1 MSASSHPRDD
11 RTSVD
16 TRPRVTMPRLSR
28 AETVRVTV
36 GATAGTVLEWYD
48 YFLFGTLAALVFN
61 KLFFPDVSPMTGILL
76 SLSTFS
82 VGFLG
87 RPLGGIV
94 FGHIGDRHGRLVAF
108 RISLVLAGVATLA
121 MGLLPTYASVGL
133 LAPTLLVILRFV
145 QGVGLGG
152 EYGGATIVMA
162 ESADIRRR
170 GFVASWAQWAAP
182 AGQLLGLGAVGLL
195 SSGLSDTAFRQ
206 WGWRIPFLVSAV
218 LVALGYYLRLR
229 MVETER
235 LRRYLS
241 VTNRERSPLRQV
253 VTDHRRALLITIGSR
268 MSSDVT
274 IYVVSVFSLAYLT
287 TTLGVPSGVALS
299 SVIVGNALQMI
310 VIPLAAALGDKIGR
324 RPVYVLGAAAAGA
337 WGFAFFPL
345 LGTRGTV
352 PIMIA
357 ICGGLVAQAIV
368 SSGHAAFHVERFTT
382 NVRYSGVSVGY
393 QLGGVIGGGIAPTVA
408 FGLFAAFGS
417 WVPVAVYL
425 AVAAVATIVA
435 AVVAEERNRASLDEI
450 PTEGHR

>member
-1 MSASSHPRDD
+1 MSTPHH

-16 TRPRVTMPRLSR
+16 TQPGGTTPTLTR
-28 AETVRVTV
+28 AETVKVTV

-61 KLFFPDVSPMTGILL
+61 RLFFPDVTPMTGILL

-108 RISLVLAGVATLA
+108 RVSLVLAGGATLA
-121 MGLLPTYASVGL
+121 MGLLPTYASAGL
-133 LAPTLLVILRFV
+133 VAPALLVLLRFV

-162 ESADIRRR
+162 EAAQPRRR

-182 AGQLLGLGAVGLL
+182 AGQLLGLGAVGLM
-195 SSGLSDTAFRQ
+195 STTLSDAAFRE

-218 LVALGYYLRLR
+218 LVVLGYYLRLR
-229 MVETER
+229 MVETDQ

-241 VTNRERSPLRQV
+241 ATNRERSPLRQV
-253 VTDHRRALLITIGSR
+253 LTDHRKALLITIGSR

-287 TTLGVPSGVALS
+287 NALGVSSDVALS
-299 SVIVGNALQMI
+299 AVIVGNALQMI
-310 VIPLAAALGDKIGR
+310 VIPLGAIVGDRIGR
-324 RPVYVLGAAAAGA
+324 RPVYVFGAVAAGA

-352 PIMIA
+352 PIMVA

-408 FGLFAAFGS
+408 FGLFAAFDS

-425 AVAAVATIVA
+425 ALAAVATIVA
-435 AVVAEERNRASLDEI
+435 AALAEERNRISLDEV
-450 PTEGHR
+450 P